1 MNLELSCIAGRDS
14 LSLCK
19 KYHPFICLSDSGSCL
34 ELPNGISLSDCG
46 RTSSEWGNLMVSTLA
61 SCVTLPKNTELPSTL
76 RVLLCVLLF
85 SALLSVSFKSSS
97 ELRGNLDL
105 SVAGKLFVS
114 IVVSG
119 RIARWVC
126 RTVKPQK
133 LSLVLRLYIYLITS
147 RKRKWKISEWKALNI
162 FSWFRLANT
171 YR

>member
-1 MNLELSCIAGRDS
+1 
-14 LSLCK
+14 
-19 KYHPFICLSDSGSCL
+19 
-34 ELPNGISLSDCG
+34 
-46 RTSSEWGNLMVSTLA
+46 MVSTLA
-61 SCVTLPKNTELPSTL
+61 SCVTLPKNTEFPSTL

-85 SALLSVSFKSSS
+85 SALLSVFFFKSSS

-147 RKRKWKISEWKALNI
+147 RKRK
-162 FSWFRLANT
+162 
-171 YR
+171 